1 MHEYTCAVVS
11 VLILCFFLVLRIF
24 WEEQLAEQF
33 WYFNFSL
40 YLVVFWAEQSKKP
53 PCTIFRAAAMDG
65 FKEMAEVSPAVF
77 AEICTPKY
85 VIGEFADTNMSL
97 VG

>member
-40 YLVVFWAEQSKKP
+40 YLV
-53 PCTIFRAAAMDG
+53 IFRA
-65 FKEMAEVSPAVF
+65 EQ
-77 AEICTPKY
+77 
-85 VIGEFADTNMSL
+85 
-97 VG
+97 

>member
-24 WEEQLAEQF
+24 WKEQLAEQF

-40 YLVVFWAEQSKKP
+40 YLVVFWEEQ
-53 PCTIFRAAAMDG
+53 
-65 FKEMAEVSPAVF
+65 
-77 AEICTPKY
+77 
-85 VIGEFADTNMSL
+85 
-97 VG
+97 

>member
-1 MHEYTCAVVS
+1 MDEYTCAIVS

-40 YLVVFWAEQSKKP
+40 YLVIFRAEQSKKP
-53 PCTIFRAAAMDG
+53 PCRFQYLQ
-65 FKEMAEVSPAVF
+65 FKHIHPLPQLNSSFPFQVAFPQQKVVQNYIML
-77 AEICTPKY
+77 T
-85 VIGEFADTNMSL
+85 
-97 VG
+97 

>member
-40 YLVVFWAEQSKKP
+40 YLVVFWAEQSKKAPCMNQLLPTFAIRKKIWLTRQKVFP
-53 PCTIFRAAAMDG
+53 PPTVGVPSASKSPSALSARA
-65 FKEMAEVSPAVF
+65 
-77 AEICTPKY
+77 
-85 VIGEFADTNMSL
+85 
-97 VG
+97 

>member
-1 MHEYTCAVVS
+1 MHKYTCAVVS

-53 PCTIFRAAAMDG
+53 PCIRDFWS
-65 FKEMAEVSPAVF
+65 FCV
-77 AEICTPKY
+77 
-85 VIGEFADTNMSL
+85 EF
-97 VG
+97 

>member
-1 MHEYTCAVVS
+1 MHKYTCAVVS

-53 PCTIFRAAAMDG
+53 PCTSRHLG
-65 FKEMAEVSPAVF
+65 SYKL
-77 AEICTPKY
+77 CTTLKRT
-85 VIGEFADTNMSL
+85 F
-97 VG
+97 